1 MKRPHPLPLP
11 FDIIHRRIYTSNRC
25 FYCGKRLRSE
35 RSREHVFP
43 EWLQTKFGLA
53 YQSLTLLNG
62 TTIPY
67 RNLKVPC
74 CKTCNNV
81 HLSQL
86 ENRVKTLLFERPIKD
101 VSKNLDQVFIWA
113 TKILLA
119 IVYAERLLPL
129 SRRYPK
135 GRRILPREL
144 WDSFQMTHLFIQ
156 SLIIPMRFT
165 CEDNHERIP
174 GSIFIFDLKTHDEP
188 GDGVYDFRDDLLTLS
203 VFMRMGNRGI
213 IAVADGGALDIE
225 IGDVV
230 RRDVKRKL
238 HPIQFYE
245 IGARIFYKARLF
257 NRTPKY
263 IMTKHNED
271 FNVMQMPLAG
281 LSARPV
287 FDEWKHPAYAE
298 MLATFTGYPIETLAP
313 GDRTKVMQWLTDENG
328 EPLDL
333 PMKA

>member
-1 MKRPHPLPLP
+1 LVPHPLPSP

-67 RNLKVPC
+67 RSLKVPC

-86 ENRVKTLLFERPIKD
+86 ENRVKRLLFERP
-101 VSKNLDQVFIWA
+101 VQETSRHLDQIFIWA
-113 TKILLA
+113 TKILLS

-129 SRRYPK
+129 NRRYPK
-135 GRRILPREL
+135 GKRILPREL
-144 WDSFQMTHLFIQ
+144 RESFQMRHFFIQ

-165 CEDNHERIP
+165 YDDERRIP
-174 GSIFIFDLKTHDEP
+174 GSVFLFGLKTHDDP
-188 GDGVYDFRDDLLTLS
+188 GVLYDFRDDLLTLS
-203 VFMRMGNRGI
+203 VFMRLGNRGI
-213 IAVADGGALDIE
+213 IAVADGGAIDMA

-230 RRDVKRKL
+230 RRDAKRQL
-238 HPIQFYE
+238 HPIQFAE

-257 NRTPKY
+257 NRTPTY
-263 IMTKHNED
+263 IMMKHDDD

-287 FDEWKHPAYAE
+287 FNEWKHPAYAE
-298 MLATFTGYPIETLAP
+298 ILASFTGYPIETLAP
-313 GDRTKVMQWLTDENG
+313 GDRTKVMEWLTDEDG
-328 EPLDL
+328 EPLDI
-333 PMKA
+333 PIKD